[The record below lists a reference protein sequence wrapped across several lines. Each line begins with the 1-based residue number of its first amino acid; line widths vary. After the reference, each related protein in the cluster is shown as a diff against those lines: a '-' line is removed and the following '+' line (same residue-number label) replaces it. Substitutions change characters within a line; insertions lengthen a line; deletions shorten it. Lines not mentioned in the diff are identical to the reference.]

1 MGKNSV
7 AGLSGKEEE
16 AMQLAAVKQQYIE
29 HMDSLRAE
37 ELLDDQFLELQQL
50 QDESSPDFVEE
61 VVLLFIQDSGRIIQN
76 LADSLEQQP
85 VNFKKVDAHVHQ
97 FKGGSSSIGAKRV
110 KAVCIILHMCC
121 DRQDQQG
128 CLFAL
133 EHVKR
138 EFDLIKGKLETM
150 LELEKQIVALGG
162 TPPFLNKL

>member
-1 MGKNSV
+1 MGKSDK
-7 AGLSGKEEE
+7 AAASREEE
-16 AMQLAAVKQQYIE
+16 AMQLAAAKQEYAE

-37 ELLDDQFLELQQL
+37 GLLDDQFLELQQL

-76 LADSLEQQP
+76 LTDSLEQTP

-97 FKGGSSSIGAKRV
+97 FKGSSSSIGAKRV

-121 DRQDQQG
+121 DREDQQG

-138 EFDLIKGKLETM
+138 EFDLIKGKLQTM
-150 LELEKQIVALGG
+150 LKLEKQIIALGG
-162 TPPFLNKL
+162 TPPFEDKL